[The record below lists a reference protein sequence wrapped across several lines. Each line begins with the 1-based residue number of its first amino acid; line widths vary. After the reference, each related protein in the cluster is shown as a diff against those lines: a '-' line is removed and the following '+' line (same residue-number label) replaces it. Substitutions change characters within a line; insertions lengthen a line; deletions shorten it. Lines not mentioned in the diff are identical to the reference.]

1 MVNLTSISTY
11 PNLFNSTDVDAIKE
25 LADMYPDVAN
35 DSIGLIKSDKDTPK
49 YGFKVTV
56 PTGIEQYEYFSG
68 HLGEQYSVQ
77 ILEQIQIL
85 IL

>member
-35 DSIGLIKSDKDTPK
+35 DSIGIIKSDKNTHK
-49 YGFKVTV
+49 YGFKVTD
-56 PTGIEQYEYFSG
+56 PKRI
-68 HLGEQYSVQ
+68 
-77 ILEQIQIL
+77 
-85 IL
+85 